1 MAASAAC
8 GFVRSSSAS
17 AASAIAARSTE
28 QPKPRW
34 RAKRDDHK
42 ARSALER
49 APKDKSTVEG
59 FLNRWLDA
67 KAAECGVAT
76 LHAYKW
82 AITQHVIPYIGERRI
97 CDLDPLDIDELL
109 SALRKPWGERKT
121 ACSTRTIRAV
131 SPCALPL
138 TTPYSGGLFRS
149 VRCTDTK
156 HRSIALLD
164 VQRFIDLGP
173 LHCRS
178 VHLRVTEWH

>member
-1 MAASAAC
+1 MAAKSDGSILQAHDTPRMAASAAC

-34 RAKRDDHK
+34 RAKRDGHK

-131 SPCALPL
+131 FVTLRAAFNYAVQRRLIPITPL
-138 TTPYSGGLFRS
+138 HGHKTP
-149 VRCTDTK
+149 K
-156 HRSIALLD
+156 HRVARRPEIY
-164 VQRFIDLGP
+164 
-173 LHCRS
+173 
-178 VHLRVTEWH
+178 